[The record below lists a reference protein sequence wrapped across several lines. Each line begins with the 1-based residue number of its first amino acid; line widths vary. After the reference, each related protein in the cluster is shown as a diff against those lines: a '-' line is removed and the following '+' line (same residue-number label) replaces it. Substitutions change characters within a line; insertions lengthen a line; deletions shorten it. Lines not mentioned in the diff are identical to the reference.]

1 MHDLISSED
10 SARIPEP
17 RERRLP
23 LNPNQMNVDEMSEVP
38 NALDEKR
45 EPTILQQVLKSVFG
59 KVRNVDETSSL
70 ADYLFKNPTK

>member
-1 MHDLISSED
+1 
-10 SARIPEP
+10 
-17 RERRLP
+17 
-23 LNPNQMNVDEMSEVP
+23 MNVDEMSEVP